1 MYDEKALGRDA
12 GEAGVAGSAFWHT
25 YLKGLRSGKEVVAF
39 SMKFPG
45 PPFLLAWI
53 PSARGFLQGN

>member
-1 MYDEKALGRDA
+1 MPAKPGWQVVLSDIP
-12 GEAGVAGSAFWHT
+12 

-45 PPFLLAWI
+45 PPFLLA
-53 PSARGFLQGN
+53 